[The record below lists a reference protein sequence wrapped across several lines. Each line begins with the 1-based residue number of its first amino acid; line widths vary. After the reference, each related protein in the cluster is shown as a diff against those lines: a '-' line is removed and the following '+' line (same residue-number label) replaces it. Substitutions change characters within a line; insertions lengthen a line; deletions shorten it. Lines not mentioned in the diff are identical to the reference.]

1 MFEVARRL
9 SLAVL
14 LTVVS
19 LCAVDGQLLD
29 RVLAIVD
36 GSPITLSD
44 VTAAVRLGLV
54 ETPANVDERAALNA
68 LIDRRLQ
75 LIEVNR
81 YLPPEPT
88 PEAIEARLAETRRR
102 FASDDAFQT
111 ALKETG
117 VSPIDLRAGVRDNLR
132 IESYLTQRFGAGYQ
146 PGEDEVLAYY
156 RGHQAE
162 FTRAGTVRPYAEAR
176 DEARRQLIASR
187 TGSMIRDWVDGL
199 RRRIEVTLL
208 PK

>member
-1 MFEVARRL
+1 MA
-9 SLAVL
+9 A
-14 LTVVS
+14 
-19 LCAVDGQLLD
+19 LCVCGVEAQLLD

-44 VTAAVRLGLV
+44 VNAAVKLGLV
-54 ETPANVDERAALNA
+54 ETPANSDDRAALNA

-88 PEAIEARLAETRRR
+88 AAAIEARLGETRRR
-102 FASDDAFQT
+102 FASDDAFQA
-111 ALKETG
+111 ALQETG
-117 VSPIDLRAGVRDNLR
+117 VSTIDLRAAVRDNLR

-156 RGHQAE
+156 RGHQAA
-162 FTRAGTVRPYAEAR
+162 FTRAGTVRPYPEAR

-187 TGSMIRDWVDGL
+187 TSTMIRDWVDGL
-199 RRRIEVTLL
+199 RRRIEVSLL
-208 PK
+208 AK